1 MFSQLDII
9 KHTNKVFHLMRIW
22 TLFFFFFQ
30 LTILISCSASISYDV
45 EYRLIPVV

>member
-9 KHTNKVFHLMRIW
+9 KHTNKVFHLISIW
-22 TLFFFFFQ
+22 TLFFLLE
-30 LTILISCSASISYDV
+30 LTILISCNASISYDV